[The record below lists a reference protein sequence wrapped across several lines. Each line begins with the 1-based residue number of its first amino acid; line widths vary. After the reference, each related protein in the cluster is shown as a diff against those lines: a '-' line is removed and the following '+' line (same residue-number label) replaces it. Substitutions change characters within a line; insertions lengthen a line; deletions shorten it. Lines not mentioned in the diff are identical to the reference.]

1 MKLCLNNSIILGSE
15 ALFSPSCFLPDSPF
29 QLLSLRS
36 EFKKSYIV
44 FSSYSPHSP
53 SIRILFSPLLL
64 SFSLSLPPPPL
75 SRSEIDILLYD
86 RAGTCSNISFV
97 LWPLQASS

>member
-36 EFKKSYIV
+36 EFKKATLCSP
-44 FSSYSPHSP
+44 SYSPHSP
-53 SIRILFSPLLL
+53 SIRILFPLLL
-64 SFSLSLPPPPL
+64 SFSLSLPP
-75 SRSEIDILLYD
+75 S
-86 RAGTCSNISFV
+86 T
-97 LWPLQASS
+97 